1 MNYCRY
7 TFETFDESLPS
18 AWKLIKTFFQIFPQI
33 SRRAIIS
40 DLRQTG
46 SVDVTT
52 ENILEGQL
60 DEGSDSEDDPVD
72 DDPIRIPPIQIRR
85 RLQQV
90 QQLMHE

>member
-1 MNYCRY
+1 M
-7 TFETFDESLPS
+7 
-18 AWKLIKTFFQIFPQI
+18 
-33 SRRAIIS
+33 
-40 DLRQTG
+40 
-46 SVDVTT
+46 TT